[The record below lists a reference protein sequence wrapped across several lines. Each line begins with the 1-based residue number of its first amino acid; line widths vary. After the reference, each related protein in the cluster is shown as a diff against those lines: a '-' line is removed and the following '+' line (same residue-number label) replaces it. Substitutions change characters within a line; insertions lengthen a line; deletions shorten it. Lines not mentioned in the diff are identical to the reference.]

1 MKRFVTMLVIL
12 GFLGQAAVAL
22 AADAAAVKDAVEI
35 VKKAAALVAKEGAA
49 AYPKLNDPK
58 GEFVKGSIYAFAFSL
73 KEEDK
78 GVLLAHL
85 KESMI
90 GKSLLALKEPE
101 TNRKFAQD
109 FVVIAEGAEGKGWT
123 QYKWPK
129 PDVKEVADKAT
140 YIMKVPGMPVAVGAG
155 IYDVSKEEAAAI
167 AN

>member
-1 MKRFVTMLVIL
+1 MKRFVTMLVIV
-12 GFLGQAAVAL
+12 GFLGQAAIAL
-22 AADAAAVKDAVEI
+22 AADTAAIKDTVEI
-35 VKKAAALVAKEGAA
+35 VKKAAALVAKEGPA
-49 AYPKLNDPK
+49 AYPKINDPK

-73 KEEDK
+73 KAEDK

-85 KESMI
+85 KEGML

-109 FVVIAEGAEGKGWT
+109 FVTIAESPEGKGWT

-129 PDVKEVADKAT
+129 PDAKEVANKAT
-140 YIMKVPGMPVAVGAG
+140 YIMKVPGMEIAVGAG
-155 IYDVSKEEAAAI
+155 IYDVTKEEAAAV